1 MNKIYR
7 RLWSTARQCWVVASE
22 LTSPRGKASSTVGAS
37 ALVLAMAMLPG
48 VGVCNAH
55 AYYYNTCQNPSQY
68 NCVPFMAEVEGSQP
82 NTLVTGSRSYMML
95 GMSSYMDGSY
105 STMFGNWSRSVGNN
119 NAVFGFDTRAK
130 QSNSAVFGARS
141 EADGNGAVA
150 VGTHAYAHGDMS
162 IAMGY
167 AAKAVEGGG
176 VSRIAIGN
184 DANAGTSGWTGAVAI
199 GGRSKAEYD
208 SLAVGYEAKAT
219 AVRSV
224 ALGRGSVATETDT
237 VSVGNAAAKSRRRI
251 VNVADGVVNS
261 SSFDAVNGRQLQ
273 QVIDDNYTA
282 NNVISAG
289 SSLADKKAFARGNLS
304 LAVGHLAQSS
314 GTAALALGHSSYAGA
329 NNAISLGSGARAQ
342 AIGSVA
348 LGGNTRAIHTESV
361 ALGEGSETSG
371 NRQVS
376 VGSGSIKRRI
386 INVNDGDVSAT
397 SSDAITGKQLHATN
411 QRIDS
416 TNRAIATSAAISE
429 ANKAVATGAVSLAIG
444 NLSKATGDATTAVG
458 HQSQAEALNGVA
470 MGASARAVAK
480 YSVALG
486 SNSVASHERSV
497 ALGEDSVTTGVKQV
511 SVGNATLKRKIVN
524 VDDGAINANS
534 SEAVTGKQM
543 YLESQRVNGLVKQAS
558 AAGIMY
564 LGAENTGNVLT
575 VSNKDGGKRYVNGVQ
590 NATLSASSSDAVTG
604 QQLFATNNSL
614 AGAQRVA
621 DEALG
626 KVNSLGGLISGGP
639 TGGMQLGAENNGSE
653 LSVRNKSG
661 WRRVISGVHNADL
674 SAGSTE
680 AVTCTVATAAQTTAN
695 TAKSTADNALGKA
708 NTLGGLISQ
717 VAADGNV
724 RLGGENTGTVLDVRN
739 KANANRTLSGLKD
752 GAVNA
757 TSTEAVTGKQLNTT
771 NTEVASVRTVATA
784 AQTTANTAKTTAD
797 NALGKANTLGGLVS
811 QVAADGNVRLGGDNT
826 GAVLDV
832 RNKSNAN
839 RTLSGLKDGAVNA
852 TSTEAV
858 TGKQLNTT
866 NTEVASVRTVATAAQ
881 TAANAA
887 KSTADNALGKANI
900 LGGLVSQV
908 AADGNVRLGGE
919 NTGAVLD
926 VRNKANANRTLSGLK
941 DGAVSATSTEAV
953 TGKQLNTTNTEVASV
968 RTVATAAQTTANTAK
983 STADNAL
990 GKANTLGGLISQ
1002 VAADG
1007 NVRLGGENTGSVL
1020 DVSNKSGGARS
1031 LSGLADGTISATS
1044 TEAVTGKQ
1052 LQATH
1057 DRLATAQSRADAAH
1071 AGATAAQTTANQAK
1085 AKADAT
1091 GNAVATSA
1099 VIEDRNRA
1107 TATGSLAMAMGQA
1120 AKANGVAA
1128 FAMGHSAIANGNNAV
1143 SVGSASAA
1151 SAKFA
1156 VALGGNAKAKHDN
1169 SVALGERSETTG
1181 INEVS
1186 VGNAATDLKRR
1197 IVNVDDARL
1206 TDSSTDAVTG
1216 KQLFATNE
1224 KVEANEGVL
1233 AGHTS
1238 DLTAQSGRIADNR
1251 RDLDALRSDFEGF
1264 DPDLDGVVKFAADGS
1279 VDIAGG
1285 KLRGVAAGDIS
1296 SAASTDAVNGGQL
1309 YETNRR
1315 LDELADASAFLAFG
1329 ELIDRD
1335 PARAGRFGIAI
1346 GDSAEASIRSE
1357 GAVAIGAYA
1366 AARGANSVALGRGAH
1381 VHEGAERGFALGP
1394 ESQVAA
1400 AGGLAIGATSV
1411 VRASASNAVALGAES
1426 IADEANTVSV
1436 GNGGLQR
1443 RMVNLA
1449 RGINSADAATVA
1461 QLGDA
1466 LGTLGAGA
1474 GMDASGNIIA
1484 PTYNV
1489 QGGTQN
1495 NVGDALA
1502 ALDSA
1507 VVTADSRVDNLEG
1520 KLRSA
1525 FQDGPSV
1532 RADGLNQL
1540 VLAGANGSVLTNLAD
1555 GRIAAGSR
1563 DAVTGS
1569 QLFEAKQEIAR
1580 NRNDLN
1586 DLRGERDG
1594 LLSRGL
1600 MAAEQGN
1607 VIDYGGARLTGVADG
1622 VISADSRDV
1631 VSGRQLFEFGGRVS
1645 EVERQNQFVSV
1656 GVDEL
1661 SERSKAELFGVAI
1674 GESAEAGAHGKKGA
1688 TAIGSFARAL
1698 AVRSVALGVSAYVAE
1713 AADDGFAVGAGAN
1726 VFSRKSMAIGNASA
1740 VVAGLE
1746 YSVALGHDSI
1756 ATESYVVSVGA
1767 SEFQRRIVNVAN
1779 GRNATDAATV
1789 GQLRGALA
1797 TLGGDVDANG
1807 NIINPTFNVQGSQQS
1822 TLNDALSTLDSAVV
1836 TNTTRTERVES
1847 QLRAVFQDSPSV
1859 RSDGLNQLT
1868 FAGANGMVLSN
1879 VANGAIAAG
1888 SRDAVNGGQLHSMQQ
1903 QLNGRMDGL
1912 EQRIDGQPQAPQ
1924 SRALTV
1930 AAVDSAASSAPAA
1943 TPATDEPTAPPP
1955 SSGDNKV
1962 VADAGNAPKSSPQPQ
1977 ADAPKPEAPTPQV
1990 DTAELEKMLARAN
2003 EYSDG
2008 ISREVD
2014 ARLDKMDKR
2023 FNRMAAMTSA
2033 QSAMA
2038 MNTAGLNTYNRL
2050 GAGVGYSD
2058 GESAM
2063 AVGYQRVLNDKG
2075 SATFSLNGAFTNS
2088 GERSMGV
2095 GVGIGW

>member
-22 LTSPRGKASSTVGAS
+22 LTAPRGKASSTVGAS

-48 VGVCNAH
+48 VGLHDAEATV
-55 AYYYNTCQNPSQY
+55 YIDCQIRSDTIMQ
-68 NCVPFMAEVEGSQP
+68 CVPFSAHVDGSQP
-82 NTLVTGSRSYMML
+82 NTVVSGSNNFMML
-95 GMSSYMDGSY
+95 GMSNHMNGNF
-105 STMFGNWSRSVGNN
+105 STLFGNWSTSVGNN
-119 NAVFGFDTRAK
+119 NAVFGYDTRAK
-130 QSNSAVFGARS
+130 QGNSAVFGARS
-141 EADGNGAVA
+141 EADGAGAVA
-150 VGTHAYAHGDMS
+150 VGTYAYANGNQS
-162 IAMGY
+162 IAMGF
-167 AAKAVEGGG
+167 AAKTAEGAG
-176 VSRIAIGN
+176 VSRIAIGS
-184 DANAGTSGWTGAVAI
+184 DANAGTPGWTGAIAVGGSAKSAYDGVA
-199 GGRSKAEYD
+199 
-208 SLAVGYEAKAT
+208 LGYEAKAN
-219 AVRSV
+219 AY
-224 ALGRGSVATETDT
+224 GSVAIGRASVATDVDT
-237 VSVGNAAAKSRRRI
+237 VSVGNAADKKQRRI
-251 VNVADGVVNS
+251 VNVADDVVNS

-273 QVIDDNYTA
+273 QVIDNNYTA

-314 GTAALALGHSSYAGA
+314 GIAALALGHSSYAGA

-342 AIGSVA
+342 GVGSVA

-386 INVNDGDVSAT
+386 INLNDGDVSAT

-429 ANKAVATGAVSLAIG
+429 ANKAVATGTVSLAIG
-444 NLSKATGDATTAVG
+444 NLSKATADATTAVG
-458 HQSQAEALNGVA
+458 HLSKAEALNGVA
-470 MGASARAVAK
+470 MGASARAAAK
-480 YSVALG
+480 YSMALG
-486 SNSVASHERSV
+486 SNSVAGHEQSV
-497 ALGEDSVTTGVKQV
+497 ALGEHSQTNGIKQV

-524 VDDGAINANS
+524 LADGDISAAS
-534 SEAVTGKQM
+534 SDAVTGKQM
-543 YLESQRVNGLVKQAS
+543 HQESQRISGLVKQAHGGG
-558 AAGIMY
+558 ALY

-575 VSNKDGGKRYVNGVQ
+575 VSNKEGEKRYINGVR

-604 QQLFATNNSL
+604 QQLFATNNNVASAKL
-614 AGAQRVA
+614 AA
-621 DEALG
+621 DSAL
-626 KVNSLGGLISGGP
+626 S
-639 TGGMQLGAENNGSE
+639 
-653 LSVRNKSG
+653 
-661 WRRVISGVHNADL
+661 
-674 SAGSTE
+674 
-680 AVTCTVATAAQTTAN
+680 
-695 TAKSTADNALGKA
+695 KA
-708 NTLGGLISQ
+708 NTL
-717 VAADGNV
+717 D
-724 RLGGENTGTVLDVRN
+724 
-739 KANANRTLSGLKD
+739 
-752 GAVNA
+752 
-757 TSTEAVTGKQLNTT
+757 
-771 NTEVASVRTVATA
+771 
-784 AQTTANTAKTTAD
+784 
-797 NALGKANTLGGLVS
+797 GLV
-811 QVAADGNVRLGGDNT
+811 
-826 GAVLDV
+826 
-832 RNKSNAN
+832 
-839 RTLSGLKDGAVNA
+839 
-852 TSTEAV
+852 
-858 TGKQLNTT
+858 
-866 NTEVASVRTVATAAQ
+866 
-881 TAANAA
+881 
-887 KSTADNALGKANI
+887 
-900 LGGLVSQV
+900 
-908 AADGNVRLGGE
+908 
-919 NTGAVLD
+919 
-926 VRNKANANRTLSGLK
+926 
-941 DGAVSATSTEAV
+941 
-953 TGKQLNTTNTEVASV
+953 
-968 RTVATAAQTTANTAK
+968 
-983 STADNAL
+983 
-990 GKANTLGGLISQ
+990 SQ

-1020 DVSNKSGGARS
+1020 DVSNKLGDARS

-1085 AKADAT
+1085 ANADAT

-1107 TATGSLAMAMGQA
+1107 TATGNLAMAMGQA
-1120 AKANGVAA
+1120 AKANGQAA
-1128 FAMGHSAIANGNNAV
+1128 FAMGHTAVASGNNAV

-1224 KVEANEGVL
+1224 KVQANEGVL

-1238 DLTAQSGRIADNR
+1238 DLAAQSGRIADNR
-1251 RDLDALRSDFEGF
+1251 RDLDALRSEFEAF

-1309 YETNRR
+1309 FATNERIGSIER
-1315 LDELADASAFLAFG
+1315 LNQFLSIGAGGDQDAA
-1329 ELIDRD
+1329 I
-1335 PARAGRFGIAI
+1335 AGQISVAI
-1346 GDSAEASIRSE
+1346 GDSALASPKGE
-1357 GAVAIGAYA
+1357 GAVSVGAYSAALGDNSVAIGRA
-1366 AARGANSVALGRGAH
+1366 ASVRENADSAFALGTQSLVEASGGLALGARSRVSPGAFDSVALGN
-1381 VHEGAERGFALGP
+1381 F
-1394 ESQVAA
+1394 
-1400 AGGLAIGATSV
+1400 SV
-1411 VRASASNAVALGAES
+1411 
-1426 IADEANTVSV
+1426 ADEPGTVSV
-1436 GNGGLQR
+1436 GHSRLQR
-1443 RMVNLA
+1443 RITNVSDGTSLT
-1449 RGINSADAATVA
+1449 DASTIS
-1461 QLGDA
+1461 QLGAAVRA
-1466 LGTLGAGA
+1466 LGG
-1474 GMDASGNIIA
+1474 DAEVDANGNIIA

-1489 QGGTQN
+1489 QGGTKN

-1540 VLAGANGSVLTNLAD
+1540 MLAGANGSVLTNLAD

-1569 QLFEAKQEIAR
+1569 QLFDAKQEIAR

-1622 VISADSRDV
+1622 VVSAESRDV
-1631 VSGRQLFEFGGRVS
+1631 VNGRQLFPLQE
-1645 EVERQNQFVSV
+1645 SV
-1656 GVDEL
+1656 GKMQHRDRFFKIGTDEW
-1661 SERSKAELFGVAI
+1661 SEDASAGWFGVAI
-1674 GESAEAGAHGKKGA
+1674 GESAVASPTGEGGVALGGFAKALGINSVALGRASRVSENATYGQALGMGAHVQADRGLAYGA
-1688 TAIGSFARAL
+1688 ESRVREGAS
-1698 AVRSVALGVSAYVAE
+1698 RSVALGAY
-1713 AADDGFAVGAGAN
+1713 
-1726 VFSRKSMAIGNASA
+1726 SW
-1740 VVAGLE
+1740 
-1746 YSVALGHDSI
+1746 
-1756 ATESYVVSVGA
+1756 ATEADTVSVGA
-1767 SEFQRRIVNVAN
+1767 DWLQRRIVNVAN

-1807 NIINPTFNVQGSQQS
+1807 NIINPTFNVQGGQQS
-1822 TLNDALSTLDSAVV
+1822 TLNEALSSLDSAVV

-1847 QLRAVFQDSPSV
+1847 QLRAVFQDSPTV
-1859 RSDGLNQLT
+1859 RNDGLNQLT

-1943 TPATDEPTAPPP
+1943 TPAADEPVAPPP

-1977 ADAPKPEAPTPQV
+1977 ADAPKPESPTPQV

-2023 FNRMAAMTSA
+2023 FNRMAAMSSA